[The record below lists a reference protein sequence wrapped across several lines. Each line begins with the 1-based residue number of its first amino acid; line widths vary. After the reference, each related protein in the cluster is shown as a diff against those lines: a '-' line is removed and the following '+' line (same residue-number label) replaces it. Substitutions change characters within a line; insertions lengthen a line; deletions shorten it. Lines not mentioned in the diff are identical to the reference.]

1 MKIIYFKITIQGL
14 SAHGSAPH
22 SGHDA
27 LTAASSV
34 IMNLQ
39 AIASRINNPL
49 NPFSLTVETLNG
61 GTNYNIIPDRAEL
74 KGSLLTE
81 SAEFVPEA
89 RKLIE
94 KIVKDSVDVY
104 GCSATLE

>member
-1 MKIIYFKITIQGL
+1 LKTTNFKITIQGL

-27 LTAASSV
+27 LVAASST

-49 NPFSLTVETLNG
+49 NPFSLTVSTFDG
-61 GTNYNIIPDRAEL
+61 GTRFNIIPDHAEL
-74 KGSLLTE
+74 KGSFVTE
-81 SAEFVPEA
+81 SAEFA
-89 RKLIE
+89 AKASKLIE

-104 GCSATLE
+104 GCSATIE

>member
-1 MKIIYFKITIQGL
+1 MKTTNFKITIQGL

-27 LTAASSV
+27 LVAASST

-49 NPFSLTVETLNG
+49 NPFSFYQLWSL
-61 GTNYNIIPDRAEL
+61 IIY
-74 KGSLLTE
+74 
-81 SAEFVPEA
+81 F
-89 RKLIE
+89 LIHIKFYKWTTE
-94 KIVKDSVDVY
+94 KIKS
-104 GCSATLE
+104 CEK